1 MSGRIT
7 MVLGA
12 IFVALCAG
20 AQTNNATVVSTN
32 ITANLARAEQVRAAC
47 VEGRR
52 YICGRVVQVTPQGLV
67 VDSGFTSLLKPPLHT
82 SWVVPPNVSATRDP
96 NAVEGHAPDA
106 PCIGLV
112 FVTDIPKKPAV
123 SLNDYVV
130 LHAYPAGQYVYT
142 PVAPVQKTI
151 RRFSAG
157 LDTAVKL
164 SPEAAQK

>member
-7 MVLGA
+7 IALGTVL
-12 IFVALCAG
+12 FALTAG
-20 AQTNNATVVSTN
+20 AQTNNPAASTN
-32 ITANLARAEQVRAAC
+32 NAANFSRAEQVRAAC

-67 VDSGFTSLLKPPLHT
+67 VDSGFISLLKPPLHT
-82 SWVVPPNVSATRDP
+82 SWVVPANVSATRDP
-96 NAVEGHAPDA
+96 NAVEGHVPDA
-106 PCIGLV
+106 PCIGPV
-112 FVTDIPKKPAV
+112 FVTDIPKKPAA

-130 LHAYPAGQYVYT
+130 LHAYPAGEYIYT

-164 SPEAAQK
+164 SLEAAPK